1 MEFYNEVYA
10 GLVGCI
16 VIDVFLIIG
25 SFLVCL
31 ILSQPKKKKKNTF
44 RLLAGVF
51 TLLLFIRIILG
62 FVFLLGNQQMAFYA
76 VRSYA
81 EDSYWETNY
90 SRSMTV
96 AWIYECVILVVGLVV
111 WGKIA
116 LLIKKKI

>member
-96 AWIYECVILVVGLVV
+96 AWIYECVILVVGLVA